1 MTSSWIAKPLSV
13 PTTIGDLDEQLIGR
27 QVSSFPRCRT
37 WDHCSQNPETW
48 AALLVLHR
56 HSVHLFQKIITSVS
70 VLKSTSGMLMSAC
83 HQQYRHRFLNEVIQ
97 FPHFV
102 ESRVK

>member
-13 PTTIGDLDEQLIGR
+13 PTTVGDLDEQSIGR

-37 WDHCSQNPETW
+37 WDHCIQNPETW

-56 HSVHLFQKIITSVS
+56 HSVLTYFKKLLHQFQ
-70 VLKSTSGMLMSAC
+70 C
-83 HQQYRHRFLNEVIQ
+83 
-97 FPHFV
+97 
-102 ESRVK
+102 